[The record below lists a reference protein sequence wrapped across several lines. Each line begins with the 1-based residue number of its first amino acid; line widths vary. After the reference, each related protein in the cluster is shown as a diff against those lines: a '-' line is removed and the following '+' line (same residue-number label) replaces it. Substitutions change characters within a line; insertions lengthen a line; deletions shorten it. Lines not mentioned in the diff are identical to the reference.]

1 MRRTLRLHMVPFR
14 NLRTRPFRTGVLL
27 LLVFAQ
33 AACVLGG
40 LMMTQSMQKEMT
52 RTKARLGADILVYPA
67 AAMSKISGKT
77 LLMQG
82 SPVEIWKDRSMLSRI
97 DACDDIAQVA
107 YQIYIRDTTGKAP
120 VWIVG
125 FDGKTD
131 FVITPWIRDGCTPE
145 RGIIVGSKVQVS
157 DDHVTLFSRTWPVSA
172 RLDETGSELDEMAF
186 VDMETLKSLLK
197 SAEEAGIT
205 AYQGI
210 DPDRDFSVA
219 LIRVSSKEKLDSVT
233 SWLNVYVRKVK
244 AVRSEETLS
253 DTSEGI
259 RKQMSMI
266 VVIAVAAWVVLL
278 TALAIAQSM
287 MMKERKKELFVWH
300 AIGASRAIVN
310 RVMLTE
316 ALIVYGIGGLMGA
329 GFCAVLLPVVF
340 GIKMNMSAL
349 LLFALLTVFLTI
361 LIGLVSTRIAV
372 RKATESMN
380 GQMLLTV

>member
-1 MRRTLRLHMVPFR
+1 MRRALRLHAVPFR
-14 NLRTRPFRTGVLL
+14 NLRTHPFRTIILFVLII
-27 LLVFAQ
+27 AQ
-33 AACVLGG
+33 ASCVLGG
-40 LMMTQSMQKEMT
+40 LMMTQSMKNEIA
-52 RTKARLGADILVYPA
+52 RTEARLGADILAYPA
-67 AAMSKISGKT
+67 AAMSKISSKS

-82 SPVEIWKDRSMLSRI
+82 SPIEIWKDRSMLSRM

-107 YQIYIRDTTGKAP
+107 YQIYIRDTTGETP

-131 FVITPWIRDGCTPE
+131 FVISPWIRDKDDLGT
-145 RGIIVGSKVQVS
+145 GIIAGSKVKVS
-157 DDHVTLFSRTWPVSA
+157 DGYVTLFSKAWPVSA
-172 RLDETGSELDEMAF
+172 RLDETGSELDEMIFA
-186 VDMETLKSLLK
+186 DTEALKSLLK

-205 AYQGI
+205 SYQGI

-219 LIRVSSKEKLDSVT
+219 LIRVSNKEALDSVT
-233 SWLNVYVRKVK
+233 SWINVYVRKVK

-253 DTSEGI
+253 DTSAGI
-259 RKQMSMI
+259 RKQMTMI

-287 MMKERKKELFVWH
+287 MMKERKKELYVWH
-300 AIGASRAIVN
+300 AIGASRSIVY
-310 RVMLTE
+310 RVMQTE
-316 ALIVYGIGGLMGA
+316 ALLIYGIGGLLGA
-329 GFCAVLLPVVF
+329 SICAVLLPIAF
-340 GIKMNMSAL
+340 GIRLNVSAL
-349 LLFALLTVFLTI
+349 LPFALLTIVLTV